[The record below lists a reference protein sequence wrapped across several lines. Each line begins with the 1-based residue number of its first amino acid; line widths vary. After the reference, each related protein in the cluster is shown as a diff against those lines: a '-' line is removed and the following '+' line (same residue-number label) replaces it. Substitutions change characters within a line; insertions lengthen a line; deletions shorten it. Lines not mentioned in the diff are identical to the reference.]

1 MPLLYEETE
10 TIFAPDT
17 YKEAV
22 AEAARIGQ
30 EKGIQMVVEALEPAH
45 LGWSAYRL
53 PVGDTFVNLKDNII
67 VYPTGIF
74 STDPDFD
81 SMAWWEGAKTEYLYD
96 WFTKPVAATLEKT
109 MTMFPQPVFKAGSF
123 AFEVNSSVPK
133 AFVDAWITGY
143 VVLPK
148 TSKGMSIKR

>member
-1 MPLLYEETE
+1 
-10 TIFAPDT
+10 
-17 YKEAV
+17 
-22 AEAARIGQ
+22 
-30 EKGIQMVVEALEPAH
+30 MVVESLEPAH
-45 LGWSAYRL
+45 LGWSGYRL
-53 PVGDTFVNLKDNII
+53 PVGDTSINLKDNIT

-81 SMAWWEGAKTEYLYD
+81 SMSWWEGARTEYLYD

-123 AFEVNSSVPK
+123 TFEVHSSTPK
-133 AFVDAWITGY
+133 AFVDAWLIAY
-143 VVLPK
+143 VVLPR